1 MPYVCK
7 GLVKSVLNGD
17 NVDII
22 SGGISNWI
30 ARGIRFLAAIV
41 LTRPVMPTIVKGMPM

>member
-7 GLVKSVLNGD
+7 GLVKSVINGD

-22 SGGISNWI
+22 SGGTLDGII
-30 ARGIRFLAAIV
+30 FGIRLLATMV
-41 LTRPVMPTIVKGMPM
+41 LIRLRAPAVVKGMPT